1 MKRQAPPT
9 EDVGRTL
16 KAAFLTGQ
24 EIPEN
29 RIIKAGEL
37 VEAKFARG
45 SAPSAAARK
54 VLALLIQAA
63 GGHAWKEGPHS
74 ILKKT
79 LRGSHK
85 GNERLDEIFD
95 ELQTIL
101 LQIETI
107 APDGRSAK
115 LVAPVVAYR
124 IEHLEEDDNSKR
136 WWQFSEPARRAMLGS
151 NYYAAINK
159 GTLLAFESRYSVTLY
174 ERGCLLAGR
183 RDPRWKGSLEELR
196 EIMGVPGGTYA
207 GWSDVRRKVL
217 ELAISEVNQLAD
229 FTVSYAV
236 KTGLR
241 GKVLSVSLYFQ
252 PKDPNGRD
260 AAARE
265 LEASRIGRKARRSG
279 TVEDILT
286 PAQRRAIEDL
296 RTGNEAGSQNG
307 EGE

>member
-1 MKRQAPPT
+1 MKKQTHPA
-9 EDVGRTL
+9 EDIGRTL

-24 EIPEN
+24 EIPDR

-54 VLALLIQAA
+54 VLALLIQSA
-63 GGHAWKEGPHS
+63 GGDAWKDGPHS

-101 LQIETI
+101 LKIETI
-107 APDGRSAK
+107 APDGRAAK

-124 IEHLEEDDNSKR
+124 IEHLEEDDKSKI
-136 WWQFSEPARRAMLGS
+136 WFQFSEPARAAMRGS
-151 NYYAAINK
+151 NYYAAINRS
-159 GTLLAFESRYSVTLY
+159 TLLAFESRYSVTLY

-183 RDPRWKGSLEELR
+183 RDPRWKGTLEEFR
-196 EIMGVPGGTYA
+196 EVMGVQTGKYKSWA
-207 GWSDVRRKVL
+207 DIRRKVL
-217 ELAISEVNQLAD
+217 ELAIAEVNQISD

-241 GKVLSVSLYFQ
+241 GKVLSLSLYFK
-252 PKDPNGRD
+252 PKDTDGRN

-265 LEASRIGRKARRSG
+265 LEASRVGRKARRAG
-279 TVEDILT
+279 VVDDILT
-286 PAQRRAIEDL
+286 PDQRKAVEDI
-296 RTGNEAGSQNG
+296 RSGRFVG
-307 EGE
+307 ELPVE